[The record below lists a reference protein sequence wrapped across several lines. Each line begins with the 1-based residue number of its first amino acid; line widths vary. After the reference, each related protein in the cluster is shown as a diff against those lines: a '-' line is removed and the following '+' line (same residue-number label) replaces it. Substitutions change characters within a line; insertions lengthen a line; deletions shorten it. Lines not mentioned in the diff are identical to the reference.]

1 MNNKVNNQSGNN
13 NINVQG
19 NNNQLVFSNQLKFP
33 IITEIITH
41 INSSKEGVNKGD
53 KDDSIIGIQEKI
65 KKNNL
70 SEDFKKLL
78 LKDTRRTKISQI
90 GEYFKSGLISSKEI
104 ENVSDTI
111 FQKYSR
117 IKINEQNAD
126 MIFHKLVEECCP
138 DTSNEEMNSGT
149 ISLLGYF
156 FQTCE
161 IFEK

>member
-65 KKNNL
+65 KKNN
-70 SEDFKKLL
+70 
-78 LKDTRRTKISQI
+78 Q
-90 GEYFKSGLISSKEI
+90 
-104 ENVSDTI
+104 
-111 FQKYSR
+111 
-117 IKINEQNAD
+117 
-126 MIFHKLVEECCP
+126 
-138 DTSNEEMNSGT
+138 
-149 ISLLGYF
+149 
-156 FQTCE
+156 
-161 IFEK
+161 